1 MSRDLILGGAQLG
14 NGYGFFVR
22 EEKIPKL
29 DLDNLLEAS
38 LEVGILSIDI
48 AQNYK
53 GVIEN
58 LADVN
63 LIDQF
68 RISTK
73 IEFDEI
79 IINEYKSSLKL
90 TLSKLNADKFE
101 SILIHNWSILDV
113 SNRKNALDLLQNLK
127 EIGITNKIGI
137 SVYELADLE
146 GVSKAVQI
154 IQAPL
159 NFFNTKFLTS
169 VQVKN
174 LKTEGV
180 EFHAR
185 SIFHQGTLLNASLID
200 SDFRSDIVKF
210 EIFRNTF
217 NLSNL
222 EAALSV
228 YDSQDVFTKLL
239 VGVVKAEQL
248 LEIVS
253 TKENIVDFD
262 FIGNQSMYSEN
273 FADPRKWEIRKL

>member
-22 EEKIPKL
+22 EEKISKL

-73 IEFDEI
+73 IEFDETVK
-79 IINEYKSSLKL
+79 NGYESSLKL
-90 TLSKLNADKFE
+90 TLSHLNANKFE
-101 SILIHNWSILDV
+101 SILIHNWSILNV
-113 SNRKNALDLLQNLK
+113 SNRKNAIDLLQNLK
-127 EIGITNKIGI
+127 EIGLTNRIGI

-146 GVSKAVQI
+146 GVPKAVQI

-169 VQVKN
+169 VQVKK

-185 SIFHQGTLLNASLID
+185 SIFHQGTLLNTSSVD
-200 SDFRSDIVKF
+200 SDFRADIVKF
-210 EIFRNTF
+210 EIFCNTF
-217 NLSNL
+217 NFSNM

-228 YDSQDVFTKLL
+228 YDSQDIFTKLL

-248 LEIVS
+248 LEIVD

-262 FIGNQSMYSEN
+262 FIDNQSMNSEN
-273 FADPRKWEIRKL
+273 FSDPRKWEIRKL

>member
-22 EEKIPKL
+22 EDKISKL

-58 LADVN
+58 LTDVN
-63 LIDQF
+63 LIGQF
-68 RISTK
+68 TISTK

-79 IINEYKSSLKL
+79 VKNEYESSLKL
-90 TLSKLNADKFE
+90 TLSKLNADRFE
-101 SILIHNWSILDV
+101 SILIHNWSVLNV
-113 SNRKNALDLLQNLK
+113 PNRKNAIDLLQNLN
-127 EIGITNKIGI
+127 EIGLTNRIGI
-137 SVYELADLE
+137 SVYDLADLE

-159 NFFNTKFLTS
+159 NFFNTTFLTS
-169 VQVKN
+169 VQVKK

-185 SIFHQGTLLNASLID
+185 SIFHQGTLLNTSSVD
-200 SDFRSDIVKF
+200 SDFRADIVKF
-210 EIFRNTF
+210 EIFCNTF
-217 NLSNL
+217 NLSNM

-228 YDSQDVFTKLL
+228 YDSQDVFTKLV
-239 VGVVKAEQL
+239 VGVVSAKQL

-253 TKENIVDFD
+253 TKENILDHD
-262 FIGNQSMYSEN
+262 LIENQSLYSEN
-273 FADPRKWEIRKL
+273 FADPRKWEIRK